1 MRNTFFQTYCVFVT
15 YDSTNS
21 LKNISLTEI
30 TYDDSR
36 ELDTRLVQ
44 KFDILGNYS
53 LYISNQ
59 SFKDNRDSK
68 YLNKVVK

>member
-1 MRNTFFQTYCVFVT
+1 MFVT

-21 LKNISLTEI
+21 LNNTSCTEI

-53 LYISNQ
+53 LSISNQ

>member
-1 MRNTFFQTYCVFVT
+1 MFVT
-15 YDSTNS
+15 YDSTDS
-21 LKNISLTEI
+21 LNNISLTEI

-59 SFKDNRDSK
+59 SFEDNRDSK

>member
-1 MRNTFFQTYCVFVT
+1 MRNTFFQTYCAFVT

-21 LKNISLTEI
+21 LNNISLTEI

-44 KFDILGNYS
+44 KFDILGN
-53 LYISNQ
+53 
-59 SFKDNRDSK
+59 
-68 YLNKVVK
+68 

>member
-1 MRNTFFQTYCVFVT
+1 MFVT

-21 LKNISLTEI
+21 LNNISLTEI

>member
-1 MRNTFFQTYCVFVT
+1 MFVT

-21 LKNISLTEI
+21 LNNISLTEI

-36 ELDTRLVQ
+36 EFDTRLVQ